1 MDLIQF
7 MLILAIV
14 GAIAYC
20 IWRWVPMPP
29 AFKTGFLWFVGI
41 AVEGTPEELI
51 NRIPG
56 CANLEDVFIALTGRN
71 LRD

>member
-41 AVEGTPEELI
+41 AVAIWAISVILGIDILHFHSGI
-51 NRIPG
+51 KLG
-56 CANLEDVFIALTGRN
+56 K
-71 LRD
+71 

>member
-14 GAIAYC
+14 GFVAYC

-29 AFKTGFLWFVGI
+29 PFKTGFLWFVGI
-41 AVEGTPEELI
+41 AAAIWAISVILGYDI
-51 NRIPG
+51 MHFRSGIRVG
-56 CANLEDVFIALTGRN
+56 K
-71 LRD
+71 